1 MRHAR
6 WIDEQQQSRS
16 LGGGAVRARKQHDA
30 VEIGQDAGDEGALA
44 LTERD
49 IHPHHTH
56 PLLELTPSHTQPEE

>member
-1 MRHAR
+1 MPVGLTSSS
-6 WIDEQQQSRS
+6 SRGAS
-16 LGGGAVRARKQHDA
+16 EAGAVRARKQHDA